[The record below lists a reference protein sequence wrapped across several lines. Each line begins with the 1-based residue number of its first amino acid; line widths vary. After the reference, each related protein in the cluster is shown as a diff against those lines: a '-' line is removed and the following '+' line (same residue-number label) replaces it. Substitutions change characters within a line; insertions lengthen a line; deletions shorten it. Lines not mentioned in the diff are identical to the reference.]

1 MLLHFLRIVIP
12 ELSDVA
18 VGLFTHLGQTAGA
31 VKLKRKTIQSLL
43 INETFFTTD
52 GRVTDEN
59 KLKREVLSW
68 ISPYVFTGIPK
79 KLTNLLDTMRVLAY
93 SEPLP
98 TYMDRIFLANGT
110 YYLSGDFEEGKDFC
124 VNRLPVAYNPE
135 APEPTQWLNFLDQLL
150 YPEDIPTLQEYMG
163 YCLIPSTKAQQ
174 MLFLV
179 GKGGEGK
186 SRVGLVMRALLGT
199 NMANG
204 SIQKVE
210 TNPFARADLEHY
222 LVMVDD
228 DMKLEALP
236 QTNYIKTIVTA
247 EQPLDLERKGKQSY
261 QGCLYSRFLVFGNGV
276 MKSLYDRS
284 EGFFRRQ
291 LILSVKE
298 KEKDRYDD
306 PYLAEKMCREAEGI
320 LLWALEGLRRLIN
333 QNFHFTVSQRT
344 MDNRE
349 NAIRDGN
356 NIVEFLESEGYFQF
370 KADAQISSKDFYAIY
385 EEWCHD
391 NAEKPLVAK
400 SFSSYL
406 IQHQKEYNLE
416 YNNKIVNRSKR
427 RVWGFWGV
435 EPLIQ
440 VFP

>member
-1 MLLHFLRIVIP
+1 MSETYLEDAYAPDWV
-12 ELSDVA
+12 
-18 VGLFTHLGQTAGA
+18 VGD
-31 VKLKRKTIQSLL
+31 K
-43 INETFFTTD
+43 INELEFCKSFLEMHPMICINGTFFTVD

-59 KLKREVLSW
+59 KLKREILRG
-68 ISPYVFTGIPK
+68 IEPYVSVGIPK
-79 KLTNLLDTMRVLAY
+79 KIASLLDTIRVLAY

-110 YYLSGDFEEGKDFC
+110 YYLSGEFEPGKDFC
-124 VNRLPVAYNPE
+124 MNRLPVAYNPDV
-135 APEPTQWLNFLDQLL
+135 PKPVRWLEFVDQLL

-163 YCLIPSTKAQQ
+163 YCLIPSTKGQQ
-174 MLFLV
+174 MMFLV

-186 SRVGLVMRALLGT
+186 SRVGLVMRALLGD
-199 NMANG
+199 NMGNG

-210 TNPFARADLEHY
+210 TNPFARADLEHL

-261 QGCLYSRFLVFGNGV
+261 QGWIYSRFLVFGNGV

-291 LILSVKE
+291 LILSVKD
-298 KEKDRYDD
+298 KVKDRYDD
-306 PYLAEKMCREAEGI
+306 PYLAEKLCAEAEGI
-320 LLWALEGLRRLIN
+320 LLWALEGLHRLIN
-333 QNFHFTVSQRT
+333 QNFHFTVSERT
-344 MDNRE
+344 KTNRE
-349 NAIRDGN
+349 DAIRDGN
-356 NIVEFLESEGYFQF
+356 NIVEFMESEGYFNF
-370 KADAQISSKDFYAIY
+370 KADSQITSKDFYAIY
-385 EEWCHD
+385 EVWCND

-416 YNNKIVNRSKR
+416 YNNNVINREKR
-427 RVWGFWGV
+427 RVWGFWGI
-435 EPLIQ
+435 EPRIR
-440 VFP
+440 VFT

>member
-1 MLLHFLRIVIP
+1 MS
-12 ELSDVA
+12 E
-18 VGLFTHLGQTAGA
+18 TCLGDFCAPDWVMGD
-31 VKLKRKTIQSLL
+31 K
-43 INETFFTTD
+43 INELEFCKAFLAMHPMICINGTFFTVD

-59 KLKREVLSW
+59 KLKREILRG
-68 ISPYVFTGIPK
+68 IEPYVSVGIPK
-79 KLTNLLDTMRVLAY
+79 KIASLLDTIRVLAY

-98 TYMDRIFLANGT
+98 TYNDRIFLDNGT
-110 YYLSGDFEEGKDFC
+110 YYLSGEFEPGKDFC
-124 VNRLPVAYNPE
+124 MNRLPVVYNPD
-135 APEPTQWLNFLDQLL
+135 APKPVRWLEFVDQLL

-163 YCLIPSTKAQQ
+163 YCLIPSTKGQQ
-174 MLFLV
+174 MMFLV

-186 SRVGLVMRALLGT
+186 SRVGLVMRALLGD
-199 NMANG
+199 NMGNG

-210 TNPFARADLEHY
+210 TNPFARADLEHL

-261 QGCLYSRFLVFGNGV
+261 QGWIYSRFMVFGNGV

-291 LILSVKE
+291 LILSVKD
-298 KEKDRYDD
+298 KDKNRYDD
-306 PYLAEKMCREAEGI
+306 PYLAEKLCAEAEGI
-320 LLWALEGLRRLIN
+320 LLWALEGLHRLIN
-333 QNFHFTVSQRT
+333 QNFHFTVSERT
-344 MDNRE
+344 KTNRE
-349 NAIRDGN
+349 DAIRDGN
-356 NIVEFLESEGYFQF
+356 NIVEFMESEGYFNF
-370 KADAQISSKDFYAIY
+370 KADSQITSKDFYAIY
-385 EEWCHD
+385 DVWCND

-406 IQHQKEYNLE
+406 IQHQKAYNLE
-416 YNNKIVNRSKR
+416 YNNNVINREKR
-427 RVWGFWGV
+427 RVWGFWGI
-435 EPLIQ
+435 EPIIR